1 MSANPQ
7 PTQYGDRKVYSVA
20 GFNQGVGGWL
30 QRLPEVWVEG
40 EVAELKHQGR
50 WAFAYMTL
58 KDPGTGACLPALIP
72 RTRLDVL
79 EPPLRAGDRV
89 HALGRAEMYAKK
101 GELRFRVSAIEQ
113 FGLGLVLRQIEEL
126 KQRLGAEG
134 LFAAERKRALPFL
147 PRVIGLI
154 CGTDAAAKRD
164 VLETAARRYPPAR
177 FRVVESAVQG
187 PGAVP
192 QVLAALHRLD
202 RDEEVDVIVLARGG
216 GSFEDLLPF
225 SDERLVRAVAAC
237 GTPVVSAVGHEQD
250 TPIVDHVADV
260 RAGTPSLAA
269 KLVVP
274 DHEAVSAELSALAGR
289 AGRALEARARRCRES
304 LELLVSRPA
313 FVDPRSWIT
322 VRRSTLERMG
332 DALDRWPQVRLER
345 ERVHLGHA
353 HDRLRLLGP
362 AATLERGYA
371 IVQDAEGRVVTRSE
385 ATAPGERIAVRL
397 SQGRIAATVEEVA
410 E

>member
-40 EVAELKHQGR
+40 EVAELKQQGR

-72 RTRLDVL
+72 RTRLDAMQ
-79 EPPLRAGDRV
+79 PPLRAGDRV
-89 HALGRAEMYAKK
+89 HALGRAEIYAKK

-126 KQRLGAEG
+126 KQRLAAEG
-134 LFAAERKRALPFL
+134 LFAAERKRELPLL
-147 PRVIGLI
+147 PRVVGLI

-164 VLETAARRYPPAR
+164 VLETAGRRYPPAR
-177 FRVVESAVQG
+177 FRVVEAAVQG

-192 QVLAALHRLD
+192 QLLAALHRLD

-216 GSFEDLLPF
+216 GSFEDLLAF

-250 TPIVDHVADV
+250 TPIVDHAADV

-274 DHEAVSAELSALAGR
+274 DYEALGLELAALAGR
-289 AGRALEARARRCRES
+289 AGRALQARAQRCRES

-313 FVDPRSWIT
+313 FADPRSWIT
-322 VRRSTLERMG
+322 VRRATLERTRDG
-332 DALDRWPQVRLER
+332 LDRWPRARLER
-345 ERVHLGHA
+345 ERVTLGHA

-371 IVQDAEGRVVTRSE
+371 IVQDSDGRVVMRSQ
-385 ATAPGERIAVRL
+385 ATAPGDRIAVRMAE
-397 SQGRIAATVEEVA
+397 GRIAATVEEVA